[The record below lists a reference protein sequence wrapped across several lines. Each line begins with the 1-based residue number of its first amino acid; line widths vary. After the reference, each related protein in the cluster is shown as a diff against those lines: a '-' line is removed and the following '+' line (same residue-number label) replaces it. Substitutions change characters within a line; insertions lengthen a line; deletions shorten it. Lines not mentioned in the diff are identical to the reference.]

1 MHKLLFYYCFTVLLS
16 CGSEQF
22 RQTSKSDAEIAEELI
37 EFNKNSAVFE
47 EKVIGQYVKEHNLT
61 MSKTGTG
68 LWYMIEEEGTGEKLE
83 SGQNL
88 TVEYVISML
97 NDSVCYSSKDKGPY
111 QFRLGMSD
119 VESGI
124 HEVFFSSCNHEED
137 GYKLLEEGVQF
148 KFQTLGED
156 GFAPAIGQYISFQVS
171 IYDDQQKLIYTTDKK
186 GVDKHEHF
194 LFTHNKQG
202 AIQRGLLQFEEGD
215 SVSFVMNQAKF
226 KEQFPKINV
235 SPKNSSF
242 RVELLFTFIEDKN
255 ERDNRIGALLNQAML
270 KEEVLISEYFET
282 SGDREAFDK
291 WGGMY
296 IKTLKEG
303 TKVTE
308 NENLAVFF
316 EAYFLNG
323 TKLDETTDASKIKFS
338 YGENAQVIEGINR
351 VISKIGVGGKAEVII
366 PSNLAF
372 GDRGSTSEV
381 VPPSTPLRYIVA
393 ISRDSTA
400 IKI

>member
-1 MHKLLFYYCFTVLLS
+1 MMSIWLRCNSLIVFFLL
-16 CGSEQF
+16 
-22 RQTSKSDAEIAEELI
+22 
-37 EFNKNSAVFE
+37 
-47 EKVIGQYVKEHNLT
+47 
-61 MSKTGTG
+61 
-68 LWYMIEEEGTGEKLE
+68 
-83 SGQNL
+83 
-88 TVEYVISML
+88 
-97 NDSVCYSSKDKGPY
+97 
-111 QFRLGMSD
+111 
-119 VESGI
+119 
-124 HEVFFSSCNHEED
+124 VFFSSCNHEED

-194 LFTHNKQG
+194 LYTHNKQG

-282 SGDREAFDK
+282 SGDRER
-291 WGGMY
+291 
-296 IKTLKEG
+296 
-303 TKVTE
+303 
-308 NENLAVFF
+308 
-316 EAYFLNG
+316 
-323 TKLDETTDASKIKFS
+323 KIKAMEKS
-338 YGENAQVIEGINR
+338 VIQEGYTQIFMDTPFRNNKL
-351 VISKIGVGGKAEVII
+351 IEEVIRTCNKDLRL
-366 PSNLAF
+366 SV
-372 GDRGSTSEV
+372 SSELTGPNEKV
-381 VPPSTPLRYIVA
+381 LCYTIAEWKKIKYDYKKVPVMICLG
-393 ISRDSTA
+393 
-400 IKI
+400 K